1 MKRQFNGGETD
12 CANFAG
18 GDELKKMKKQVL
30 ESSEEEEIKLP
41 MKRQFDAGD
50 GDGELKKKKMKQV
63 IESSEETEAVLLD
76 ENLLYEVLKHVDGR
90 TLATAACVSKRWN
103 QTALDERL
111 WELICTKHNRNQQQQ
126 LRAVV
131 LALGGFRRLYS
142 LYLWPLSKPSPTSSS
157 SAPPPDSAWPCLP
170 PPPIRPLKYAATNT
184 RWGKDEV
191 NLSLS
196 LLSIRYYEK
205 MNFKANTTTYPYPV
219 KSHNV
224 RSEEDR
230 AYTDLDS
237 ALVGRTVVSKANKS
251 T

>member
-1 MKRQFNGGETD
+1 MKRQFDAGVS
-12 CANFAG
+12 NFAA
-18 GDELKKMKKQVL
+18 GDELKKMKKQVV
-30 ESSEEEEIKLP
+30 ESEEEKKLP
-41 MKRQFDAGD
+41 MKRQLHAGEANCSTTSTGD
-50 GDGELKKKKMKQV
+50 GDLKKKLKMKQV
-63 IESSEETEAVLLD
+63 IESPSEEGEEAEAVLLD

-142 LYLWPLSKPSPTSSS
+142 LYLWPLSKPSPSASST
-157 SAPPPDSAWPCLP
+157 PPTSAWPCLP
-170 PPPIRPLKYAATNT
+170 PPPTQPLKYAATNT

-205 MNFKANTTTYPYPV
+205 MNFRAN
-219 KSHNV
+219 
-224 RSEEDR
+224 
-230 AYTDLDS
+230 
-237 ALVGRTVVSKANKS
+237 NKS

>member
-12 CANFAG
+12 SVNLNG
-18 GDELKKMKKQVL
+18 GDELKKMKMKMKQVL
-30 ESSEEEEIKLP
+30 QLP
-41 MKRQFDAGD
+41 MKRQFNGDDDD
-50 GDGELKKKKMKQV
+50 GDLKNNKKMKMKQV
-63 IESSEETEAVLLD
+63 IETSEVLLD

-90 TLATAACVSKRWN
+90 TLATSACVSKQWN

-111 WELICTKHNRNQQQQ
+111 WELICTKHNRNQQQ

-142 LYLWPLSKPSPTSSS
+142 LYLWPLSKPSPSPSPSS
-157 SAPPPDSAWPCLP
+157 SAWPCLP
-170 PPPIRPLKYAATNT
+170 PPSTRPLKYGATNT

-196 LLSIRYYEK
+196 LLSIRCYEK
-205 MNFKANTTTYPYPV
+205 MNFKAN
-219 KSHNV
+219 
-224 RSEEDR
+224 
-230 AYTDLDS
+230 
-237 ALVGRTVVSKANKS
+237 KS

>member
-1 MKRQFNGGETD
+1 MKRQFDGGETD
-12 CANFAG
+12 CANFAAG
-18 GDELKKMKKQVL
+18 EGELKKMKQVI
-30 ESSEEEEIKLP
+30 ESEEEKKLP
-41 MKRQFDAGD
+41 MKRQFDAGETNCTASAGD
-50 GDGELKKKKMKQV
+50 GDLKKKTKMEEI
-63 IESSEETEAVLLD
+63 IESEAEAEAVLLD

-90 TLATAACVSKRWN
+90 TLATAACVSKQWN

-142 LYLWPLSKPSPTSSS
+142 LYLWPLSKPSPSPSSS
-157 SAPPPDSAWPCLP
+157 SSTPPTSTWPCLP
-170 PPPIRPLKYAATNT
+170 PPPTRPLKYAATNT

-205 MNFKANTTTYPYPV
+205 MNFKAN
-219 KSHNV
+219 
-224 RSEEDR
+224 
-230 AYTDLDS
+230 
-237 ALVGRTVVSKANKS
+237 KS

>member
-1 MKRQFNGGETD
+1 MKRQFIAGETD
-12 CANFAG
+12 WANFTG
-18 GDELKKMKKQVL
+18 GDDVKKIKKEVL
-30 ESSEEEEIKLP
+30 ELEEERKLP
-41 MKRQFDAGD
+41 MKRQFEANCATTVSGD
-50 GDGELKKKKMKQV
+50 LKKMKQV
-63 IESSEETEAVLLD
+63 IESPEVDTEAVLLN

-90 TLATAACVSKRWN
+90 TLATAACVSKQWN
-103 QTALDERL
+103 QSALDERL

-142 LYLWPLSKPSPTSSS
+142 LYLWPLSKPSPSS
-157 SAPPPDSAWPCLP
+157 SASSSTPPASAWPCLP
-170 PPPIRPLKYAATNT
+170 PAPTLPLKYAAANA

-205 MNFKANTTTYPYPV
+205 MNFKAN
-219 KSHNV
+219 
-224 RSEEDR
+224 
-230 AYTDLDS
+230 
-237 ALVGRTVVSKANKS
+237 KS

>member
-1 MKRQFNGGETD
+1 MKRQFDGGETD
-12 CANFAG
+12 CANFAAG
-18 GDELKKMKKQVL
+18 EGELKKKMKQVI
-30 ESSEEEEIKLP
+30 ESEEDKRLP
-41 MKRQFDAGD
+41 MKRQFDAGETNCTAFAGD
-50 GDGELKKKKMKQV
+50 GDFKKKMKMEEI
-63 IESSEETEAVLLD
+63 IESEAVLLD

-90 TLATAACVSKRWN
+90 TLATAACVSKQWN

-142 LYLWPLSKPSPTSSS
+142 LYLWPLSKPSPPPSSS
-157 SAPPPDSAWPCLP
+157 SSTPTSAWPCLP
-170 PPPIRPLKYAATNT
+170 PPPTRPLKYAATNT

-205 MNFKANTTTYPYPV
+205 MNFKAN
-219 KSHNV
+219 
-224 RSEEDR
+224 
-230 AYTDLDS
+230 
-237 ALVGRTVVSKANKS
+237 KS

>member
-1 MKRQFNGGETD
+1 MKRQFDGGETD
-12 CANFAG
+12 CFNFAG
-18 GDELKKMKKQVL
+18 GDELKKMKKQAL
-30 ESSEEEEIKLP
+30 ESEEQKKLP

-50 GDGELKKKKMKQV
+50 ANCTISAGDGDLKKKKMKMKQV
-63 IESSEETEAVLLD
+63 IESEKGEETDAVLLD

-90 TLATAACVSKRWN
+90 TLATAACVSKQWN

-111 WELICTKHNRNQQQQ
+111 WELICTKDNRNQQQQ

-142 LYLWPLSKPSPTSSS
+142 LYLWPLSKPSPSSS
-157 SAPPPDSAWPCLP
+157 SSTPPASSWPCLP
-170 PPPIRPLKYAATNT
+170 PPPARPLKHAATNT

-205 MNFKANTTTYPYPV
+205 MNFKAN
-219 KSHNV
+219 
-224 RSEEDR
+224 
-230 AYTDLDS
+230 
-237 ALVGRTVVSKANKS
+237 KS

>member
-1 MKRQFNGGETD
+1 MKRQFNGGEID

-41 MKRQFDAGD
+41 MKRQFDA

-90 TLATAACVSKRWN
+90 TLATAACVSKQWN

-142 LYLWPLSKPSPTSSS
+142 LYLWPLSKPSPPSSS

-170 PPPIRPLKYAATNT
+170 PPPTRPLKYAATNT

-196 LLSIRYYEK
+196 LLSIR
-205 MNFKANTTTYPYPV
+205 
-219 KSHNV
+219 
-224 RSEEDR
+224 
-230 AYTDLDS
+230 
-237 ALVGRTVVSKANKS
+237 S
-251 T
+251 TSLMYHMYAFDFPSS